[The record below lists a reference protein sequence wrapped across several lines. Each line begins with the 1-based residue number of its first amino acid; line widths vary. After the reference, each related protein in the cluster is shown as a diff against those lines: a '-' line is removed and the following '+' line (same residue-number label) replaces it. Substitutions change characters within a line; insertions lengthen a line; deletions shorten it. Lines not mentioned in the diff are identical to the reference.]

1 MKLKKLKSVGHNTAA
16 YYLSTLSLIGGKYT
30 STVLYQLALEMG
42 VTSLEID
49 VINNITVPS
58 IEHSGIKSSV
68 SQLKERFIEILN
80 KEEIPYEAVKSFKIT
95 IDLLGIRKDVVDI
108 RCRPIIIDWNDK
120 KYECALVHE
129 KYPEPI

>member
-1 MKLKKLKSVGHNTAA
+1 MKLKKLRSVGHNTAA
-16 YYLSTLSLIGGKYT
+16 SYLSTLSLIGGKYT
-30 STVLYQLALEMG
+30 STVLYRLTLEMG

-49 VINNITVPS
+49 VINNTTVPS
-58 IEHSGIKSSV
+58 VEHSGIKASLN
-68 SQLKERFIEILN
+68 QLKERFIEILG
-80 KEEIPYEAVKSFKIT
+80 KEEIPFEAVKSFKISM
-95 IDLLGIRKDVVDI
+95 DLLGKRKDVVDI